1 MDFNNPDEISR
12 WLQVLFVSLGIASG
26 PAMIYFYASTKKL
39 EASIKAGKKSEGEK
53 PDLEEPNAKAL
64 GEGEKDA

>member
-1 MDFNNPDEISR
+1 MDFNNPVDIGY
-12 WLQVLFVSLGIASG
+12 WMQVLFVSLGIASG
-26 PAMIYFYASTKKL
+26 PAMVYFYISTKKF

-53 PDLEEPNAKAL
+53 PDLEDPQAKAL